1 MGAKVARSLAKR
13 SLESGHKPE
22 QSNMER
28 PLDIQG
34 VGHGSQQCQWQMN
47 CPIAIT
53 NEAGEA
59 KLHKLTA
66 PIVEG
71 RGGEDLPGL
80 LGLRSLE
87 HERAILDCGN
97 RMLHLVGQGEV
108 QLTLPPG
115 SVSIPLKK
123 APSGHLVMVVDDFEG
138 VTKVKGGVQEA
149 SLQLHSSLE
158 TAAASPNQP
167 AARKVTFNV

>member
-1 MGAKVARSLAKR
+1 MGAKVARSLANR

-47 CPIAIT
+47 CPIAIK
-53 NEAGEA
+53 NEAGET

-97 RMLHLVGQGEV
+97 RMLPVFR
-108 QLTLPPG
+108 
-115 SVSIPLKK
+115 KK
-123 APSGHLVMVVDDFEG
+123 
-138 VTKVKGGVQEA
+138 
-149 SLQLHSSLE
+149 
-158 TAAASPNQP
+158 
-167 AARKVTFNV
+167 